1 MMFDPS
7 RPCGSKTR
15 AMNRYSRREL
25 LQIAKALHIKG
36 YSTMDMDALCNAVR
50 AQQLPTTS
58 QSPQSLTASAPAS
71 ASALCVLDPSRP
83 CGKNTSKKKNRYT
96 LPELKALWKNEC
108 KDLPEFKGRKPVM
121 LVDYCHLLKKR
132 YMDIKF
138 VAIKKL
144 PEKTVRAFKKWL
156 SNFSRPVPQ
165 RDTLSFEVDTYDF
178 VLKNSIGTLQVLEG
192 KISQPLKRRHFT
204 VHREMIGTVFHVF
217 KAKTDP
223 HYLYNPNVATTF
235 PKQWI
240 QQQKDYIVGLPWFNK
255 VRLLCYSFAGDKI
268 SNSFILGTFSA
279 KNVVDTEFRTNYSR
293 RIFPLALDM
302 YLHTRQFS
310 TFEKWLA
317 FCGQEDNLMVE
328 TKWRDTYDHIKKL
341 PFDEAYDPILM
352 FIYLEVDNISEKMWY
367 TWAGEYA
374 LHLNAIINDA
384 PRVPSPGFYTYRGVQ
399 DASFVTANKNN
410 VFLNETFMSTS
421 LAVEVGLK
429 FKDPKSACCLF
440 TLQVLPGARCL
451 FLGSLSYFPQEMEVL
466 FAPGRQLF
474 ITKNKF
480 KASNKDLLVTR
491 FSLMN

>member
-1 MMFDPS
+1 M
-7 RPCGSKTR
+7 
-15 AMNRYSRREL
+15 L
-25 LQIAKALHIKG
+25 AKSLHIKG
-36 YSTMDMDALCNAVR
+36 YSTMAMDKLCTAIR
-50 AQQLPTTS
+50 AQ
-58 QSPQSLTASAPAS
+58 QSPQSLITYAPAS
-71 ASALCVLDPSRP
+71 APTASPSALCLLDPNRP

-108 KDLPEFKGRKPVM
+108 KDLPEFQGKKPVM
-121 LVDYCHLLKKR
+121 IVDYCRLLKKR

-144 PEKTVRAFKKWL
+144 PQKTVDALKKWL
-156 SNFSRPVPQ
+156 HNFSRPVPQ
-165 RDTLSFEVDTYDF
+165 QDTLFLEVDAYDF
-178 VLKNSIGTLQVLEG
+178 VLKNSIGTLEVLEG
-192 KISQPLKRRHFT
+192 KISQPLKRRHFAF
-204 VHREMIGTVFHVF
+204 HRGMTGTDFNML

-223 HYLYNPNVATTF
+223 HYLYNSNVANTF
-235 PKQWI
+235 PKQWF
-240 QQQKDYIVGLPWFNK
+240 QQQKDYIVGLPWMNK
-255 VRLLCYSFAGDKI
+255 VRLLCYSYAGDKI
-268 SNSFILGTFSA
+268 CNSFILGTFSA

-310 TFEKWLA
+310 TFEKWIA
-317 FCGQEDNLMVE
+317 FCGHGGNLTVE
-328 TKWRDTYDHIKKL
+328 TRWRDTYDHIKKL

-352 FIYLEVDNISEKMWY
+352 FFYLEVDSISEKMWY

-374 LHLNAIINDA
+374 LHLNAIISDA
-384 PRVPSPGFYTYRGVQ
+384 PRVPSPGFYTYRGVN

-421 LAVEVGLK
+421 LGIEVGLK

-440 TLQVLPGARCL
+440 TLQILPGSRCL

-474 ITKNKF
+474 VTKNQF
-480 KASNKDLLVTR
+480 KASNPNKNLLVTR

>member
-1 MMFDPS
+1 MFDPS
-7 RPCGSKTR
+7 RPCGNKTR
-15 AMNRYSRREL
+15 AKDRYNRDEL
-25 LQIAKALHIKG
+25 NMLAKDLDIKG
-36 YSTMDMDALCNAVR
+36 YTTMDMDALCTAIR
-50 AQQLPTTS
+50 AQ
-58 QSPQSLTASAPAS
+58 QSPQSLTVSAPA
-71 ASALCVLDPSRP
+71 LCLLDPHRP

-108 KDLPEFKGRKPVM
+108 KDLPEFKGKKPVM
-121 LVDYCHLLKKR
+121 LTDYCHLLKQR
-132 YMDIKF
+132 YADIKF
-138 VAIKKL
+138 VAVKKL
-144 PEKTVRAFKKWL
+144 PENTVRALKKWL
-156 SNFSRPVPQ
+156 HNFSRPVPE
-165 RDTLSFEVDTYDF
+165 RDTLFLEVDAYDF

-192 KISQPLKRRHFT
+192 KISQPLKRRYFNLY
-204 VHREMIGTVFHVF
+204 REMTGTGFHMF

-223 HYLYNPNVATTF
+223 RYLYNPNVANTF
-235 PKQWI
+235 PKQWF
-240 QQQKDYIVGLPWFNK
+240 QQQKDYIVGLPWMNK
-255 VRLLCYSFAGDKI
+255 VRLLCYSYAGDKI
-268 SNSFILGTFSA
+268 CNSFILGTFST

-310 TFEKWLA
+310 TFEKWIA
-317 FCGQEDNLMVE
+317 FCGHA
-328 TKWRDTYDHIKKL
+328 TKVWWRDTFNHIKKL
-341 PFDEAYDPILM
+341 PFDEAYEPILM

-367 TWAGEYA
+367 TWAGEYT

-421 LAVEVGLK
+421 LDIQVGLK
-429 FKDPKSACCLF
+429 FKDPNSACCLF
-440 TLQVLPGARCL
+440 TLQVLPGSRCL
-451 FLGSLSYFPQEMEVL
+451 FLGSLSYFYQEMEVL

-474 ITKNKF
+474 VTKNQF